1 MGLSLTSNYPVKSF
15 TSIYVNLT
23 KITLKQQAQ
32 PITFFNEKYING
44 ERSDHHKE
52 LPKIILNKIELD
64 YKEIYFTKA

>member
-1 MGLSLTSNYPVKSF
+1 MMGLSLTSNYPVKSF

-44 ERSDHHKE
+44 ERSDHHD
-52 LPKIILNKIELD
+52 IL
-64 YKEIYFTKA
+64 